1 MGLTGTKDEII
12 DSIFTDEEKKNTNG
26 KNVEVILSVANIND
40 NVTDNDRKLIDSVLT
55 PSQRTGIILDITL
68 NVKIDNESKQ
78 MYETNKEITISTELP
93 DNLINRDT
101 SVDRKYNVIR
111 IHNGK
116 TDILNAEYDVVTNK
130 LTFATDRFST
140 YVIVYEDIV
149 KDTTGEAKPGT
160 DETTKQDQNGNTTD
174 SSENKNVT
182 ENVTEVSS
190 ETSAKTG
197 DTAVS
202 MELLIFVLLLSG
214 VCSVSTFLKR
224 RKYM

>member
-26 KNVEVILSVANIND
+26 KNVEVILSVANVND
-40 NVTDNDRKLIDSVLT
+40 NVTDDDRKLIDSVLT
-55 PSQRTGIILDITL
+55 PSQKTGIILDITL
-68 NVKIDNESKQ
+68 NVKVDNESKQ

-93 DNLINRDT
+93 ENLINKDT
-101 SVDRKYNVIR
+101 SVDRKYKVIR

-116 TDILNAEYDVVTNK
+116 TDILNAEYDAVTNK
-130 LTFATDRFST
+130 LTFATDKFST
-140 YVIVYEDIV
+140 YVIVYEDTV
-149 KDTTGEAKPGT
+149 KDTTGETKPVI
-160 DETTKQDQNGNTTD
+160 DEVTKPDQNGNTTD
-174 SSENKNVT
+174 SSENTNVT
-182 ENVTEVSS
+182 ENVTDVSS

-202 MELLIFVLLLSG
+202 MELLILVLLLSG
-214 VCSVSTFLKR
+214 GCAVSTFLKR